1 MAVARPATIALWLLG
16 MPPVSA
22 STRRFSLCCRTEVRV
37 TFATWQIVQATI
49 GASRYFNPSIV
60 RRGRPPWL
68 SGTPGELRP
77 APRRGRSSPGVP
89 ESQGGRP
96 LRTIEGL
103 KYLLAP
109 IVAWTIC
116 QVAKVTLTS
125 VRQHRLNLRVLA
137 ETGGMPSS
145 HSAIVAGLATAI
157 GKYAG
162 VTSPQFAIALIF
174 SFVVMYDAAG
184 LRRAA
189 GRQAAVLNRLVED
202 LVHMRGVQEPVL
214 RELLG
219 HTPFE
224 VLVGAAIG
232 IGVGLIL

>member
-1 MAVARPATIALWLLG
+1 
-16 MPPVSA
+16 
-22 STRRFSLCCRTEVRV
+22 
-37 TFATWQIVQATI
+37 
-49 GASRYFNPSIV
+49 
-60 RRGRPPWL
+60 
-68 SGTPGELRP
+68 
-77 APRRGRSSPGVP
+77 
-89 ESQGGRP
+89 
-96 LRTIEGL
+96 L

-116 QVAKVTLTS
+116 QAAKVTLTS
-125 VRQHRLNLRVLA
+125 VRQRSLNLRVLA

-145 HSAIVAGLATAI
+145 HSAIVMGLTASI

-189 GRQAAVLNRLVED
+189 GRQAAILNRLVED

-219 HTPFE
+219 HTPVE
-224 VLVGAAIG
+224 VLVGAV
-232 IGVGLIL
+232 IGVAVGLLL